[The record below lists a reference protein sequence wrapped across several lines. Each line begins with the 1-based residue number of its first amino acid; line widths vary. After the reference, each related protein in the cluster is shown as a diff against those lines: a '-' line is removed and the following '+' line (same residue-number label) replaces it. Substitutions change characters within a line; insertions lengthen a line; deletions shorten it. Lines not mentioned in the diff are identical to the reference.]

1 MFAASSLDGAA
12 REQHAA
18 MEAGGGA
25 VAAPL
30 KGKKGAPQRP
40 ASRRPPRQK
49 IGPDLL
55 GTIFLLFF
63 HFSHIKR
70 FFFPPKKGGARS

>member
-1 MFAASSLDGAA
+1 
-12 REQHAA
+12 

-25 VAAPL
+25 VEAPPQ
-30 KGKKGAPQRP
+30 KGAAQRP

-55 GTIFLLFF
+55 GTIFFF
-63 HFSHIKR
+63 FSIFL
-70 FFFPPKKGGARS
+70 FFFPHQKGVFPKKGSARS